1 MDEDL
6 DIFLDTTAYTTG
18 LEEDVEVEAEE
29 RLYDYTN
36 QRETGDASNLYW
48 GNFSKKVTESEL
60 RALFNAKDNGQL
72 RAAFGDFDNYL
83 AYMNERQNLIDSGE
97 LKADWWNTEQ
107 ALITPDEVAAGGD
120 MGDKAFEEFIIG
132 RGVTAA
138 TGAYQDQSGLLL
150 SLYQQY
156 TGKDGNYHF
165 NNDGDKFEWNG
176 TSYVKTS
183 KVDDHNYGKMVPY
196 LIAAGL
202 SGAAASA
209 IVNSLGITSGFLG
222 GATKGAIGSA
232 ISQGITTGSLDPS
245 AIFQSAVLGGVGGFF
260 EDLTTGD
267 LGIIENADGTI
278 SYTIN
283 GEVMGAAQNFV
294 DTKIQQLS
302 DLLGIDYNGAAG
314 IVEGVVKGTITG
326 EDLEGIA
333 INATAGWSKAK
344 IDSWLND
351 TLGPQGVDID
361 NFFREGTT
369 NISTEALQGLA
380 GRFVDTLVDGGL
392 SNKDAL
398 LTIYDYFEDGGSL
411 DFILPGLLDL
421 DVDIDW
427 GEGFDVCATMPKLCN
442 WDFDIEC
449 PKWLKDKDGKCLNV
463 DIEVPEINCPEG
475 KEYNTELG
483 KCVDID
489 IFEINCPEG
498 KEYNTELGKC
508 VDIDIFEINCP
519 EGKEYNTELGK
530 CVDIEI
536 PEINCPE
543 GKEYNT
549 ELRKCV
555 DIEIP
560 EINCP
565 EGKEYN
571 TELRKCVDIDIFKVP
586 EINCPE
592 GKEYNTELGKCVD
605 IDIDIPKISC
615 GPGEF
620 FDELTGDCEK
630 LDLPDIEIDTP
641 DVNIP
646 DVDVDLPDIDLPD
659 IDLPEVS
666 VPSAPSMP
674 QTMFEGMTPFGIN
687 YTRTEPLA
695 IAGTE
700 TEVDYSQELNNLI
713 FRQVQKRMF
722 T

>member
-508 VDIDIFEINCP
+508 VDI
-519 EGKEYNTELGK
+519 
-530 CVDIEI
+530 
-536 PEINCPE
+536 
-543 GKEYNT
+543 
-549 ELRKCV
+549 
-555 DIEIP
+555 EIP

>member
-1 MDEDL
+1 
-6 DIFLDTTAYTTG
+6 
-18 LEEDVEVEAEE
+18 
-29 RLYDYTN
+29 
-36 QRETGDASNLYW
+36 
-48 GNFSKKVTESEL
+48 
-60 RALFNAKDNGQL
+60 
-72 RAAFGDFDNYL
+72 
-83 AYMNERQNLIDSGE
+83 
-97 LKADWWNTEQ
+97 
-107 ALITPDEVAAGGD
+107 
-120 MGDKAFEEFIIG
+120 
-132 RGVTAA
+132 
-138 TGAYQDQSGLLL
+138 
-150 SLYQQY
+150 
-156 TGKDGNYHF
+156 
-165 NNDGDKFEWNG
+165 
-176 TSYVKTS
+176 
-183 KVDDHNYGKMVPY
+183 
-196 LIAAGL
+196 
-202 SGAAASA
+202 
-209 IVNSLGITSGFLG
+209 
-222 GATKGAIGSA
+222 
-232 ISQGITTGSLDPS
+232 
-245 AIFQSAVLGGVGGFF
+245 
-260 EDLTTGD
+260 
-267 LGIIENADGTI
+267 
-278 SYTIN
+278 
-283 GEVMGAAQNFV
+283 
-294 DTKIQQLS
+294 
-302 DLLGIDYNGAAG
+302 
-314 IVEGVVKGTITG
+314 
-326 EDLEGIA
+326 
-333 INATAGWSKAK
+333 
-344 IDSWLND
+344 
-351 TLGPQGVDID
+351 
-361 NFFREGTT
+361 
-369 NISTEALQGLA
+369 LQGLA

-398 LTIYDYFEDGGSL
+398 LTIYDYFQDGGSL

-463 DIEVPEINCPEG
+463 DIEVP
-475 KEYNTELG
+475 
-483 KCVDID
+483 
-489 IFEINCPEG
+489 
-498 KEYNTELGKC
+498 
-508 VDIDIFEINCP
+508 EINCP